1 MRPSDPLRL
10 ARVAALF
17 TLPSLA
23 LMAWSV
29 ISPRP
34 IPVVLAMTLGQVI
47 GTAALALYALAII
60 LDLRRARVLGKP
72 RRTPEV

>member
-1 MRPSDPLRL
+1 MKPSDPLHL
-10 ARVAALF
+10 ARFAALLTF
-17 TLPSLA
+17 PSLA

-47 GTAALALYALAII
+47 GTAALALYVVAII
-60 LDLRRARVLGKP
+60 LDLCRARVLGRP